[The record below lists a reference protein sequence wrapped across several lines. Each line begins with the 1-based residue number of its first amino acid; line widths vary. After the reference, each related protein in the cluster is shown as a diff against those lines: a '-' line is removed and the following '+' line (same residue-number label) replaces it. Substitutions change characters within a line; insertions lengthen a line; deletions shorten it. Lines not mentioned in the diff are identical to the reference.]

1 MNKRT
6 SIPLAR
12 STGGGLASVL
22 PRFAVALVLLLIT
35 ISAACGEGTDRS
47 GKGNYAGS
55 GGSGKNSS
63 KSPEFAGARGYSV
76 PAGIHKIKHVVI
88 IMQENRSFDSYF
100 GTYPGA
106 DGIPMKGGKP
116 TVCAPDP
123 ETDRCVKPFHDP
135 RDLNYGGPHQ
145 AIDAVKDIDGGKMDG
160 FVRQELKGHKRACK
174 NALDPA
180 CGTASGREAAD
191 VMGYH
196 DAREIPNYWTYAH
209 DFVLQDHMF
218 EPNASWSLPAH
229 LFAVSGW
236 SARCSVPGDPMS
248 CRNALGKPERPPDSG
263 AAEGHY
269 QETGSELSPPDYA
282 WTDLTYLLHKEG
294 VSWAYYVSKGTQPDC
309 ANDEMFCHNV
319 MQNPRT
325 PGIWNPL
332 PYFDTV
338 RQDGQLRNIQ
348 ATSNFY
354 KAAKAGT
361 LAAVSWVIPGGENS
375 EHPPA
380 LVSTGQAYVTGLI
393 NAVMQGP
400 DWDSTAIFLTWD
412 DWGGF
417 YDHAV
422 SPKVDQNGYGLRVP
436 GLVISPYAKRGY
448 VDQQTLSFDAYL
460 KFVED
465 DFLSGQRI
473 DPKTDGRPDPRP
485 DVREDVPQLGDLA
498 YDFDFSQPPRRPMIL
513 PEHPPPARLGMRRRA
528 SP

>member
-1 MNKRT
+1 VEVFPKEATPGQSLKAHSYVDESQPGT
-6 SIPLAR
+6 SQA
-12 STGGGLASVL
+12 A
-22 PRFAVALVLLLIT
+22 
-35 ISAACGEGTDRS
+35 SAAI
-47 GKGNYAGS
+47 
-55 GGSGKNSS
+55 
-63 KSPEFAGARGYSV
+63 

-116 TVCAPDP
+116 TVCAPD
-123 ETDRCVKPFHDP
+123 
-135 RDLNYGGPHQ
+135 
-145 AIDAVKDIDGGKMDG
+145 
-160 FVRQELKGHKRACK
+160 
-174 NALDPA
+174 
-180 CGTASGREAAD
+180 
-191 VMGYH
+191 
-196 DAREIPNYWTYAH
+196 
-209 DFVLQDHMF
+209 MF

-269 QETGSELSPPDYA
+269 QETGSELPPPDYA

-309 ANDEMFCHNV
+309 ANDEMFCHKV

-348 ATSNFY
+348 TTSNFY
-354 KAAKAGT
+354 KAAEAGT
-361 LAAVSWVIPGGENS
+361 LPAVSWVIPGGANS

-393 NAVMQGP
+393 NAVMRGP

-422 SPKVDQNGYGLRVP
+422 SPKVDQNGYGMRVP

-448 VDQQTLSFDAYL
+448 VDHQTLSFDAYL

-465 DFLSGQRI
+465 DFLGGQRI

-485 DVREDVPQLGDLA
+485 DVREDVPQLGDLV
-498 YDFDFSQPPRRPMIL
+498 YDFDFYQTPRRPMIL
-513 PEHPPPARLGMRRRA
+513 PEHPPARLGSAEERA
-528 SP
+528 PNPDCQSEREVQSVWGRDMVALREP